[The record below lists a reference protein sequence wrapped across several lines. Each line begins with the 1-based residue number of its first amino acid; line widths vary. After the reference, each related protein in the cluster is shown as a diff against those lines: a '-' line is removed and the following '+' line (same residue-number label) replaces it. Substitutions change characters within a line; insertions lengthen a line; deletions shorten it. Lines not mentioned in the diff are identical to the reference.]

1 MSVTTALYQV
11 EQHRGNDPRTAAAGR
26 MWSRRSTEYPDCLIA
41 RVEGELDAVGLDD
54 FRALLGRCQHDGC
67 RVVVLDLRAT
77 TFLCI
82 RAASALSGA
91 KNDAWRHGVELR
103 LVSGRRDIERV
114 LQVTGARHQF
124 RYFPTLRAALT
135 G

>member
-11 EQHRGNDPRTAAAGR
+11 EHHRGNDPRTAAAGR
-26 MWSRRSTEYPDCLIA
+26 MWSRPSTERPDCSIA

-54 FRALLGRCQHDGC
+54 FRALLAGCQRQGC

-82 RAASALSGA
+82 RAAVALSEA
-91 KNDAWRHGVELR
+91 KREAWRHGVELR
-103 LVSGRRDIERV
+103 VVSGRHDIERA
-114 LQVTGARHQF
+114 LQITGVRPQF
-124 RYFPTLRAALT
+124 RYFPTLRTALT

>member
-26 MWSRRSTEYPDCLIA
+26 MWSRRSIDNPDCLIA

-54 FRALLGRCQHDGC
+54 FRALLEGCRHGGC

-91 KNDAWRHGVELR
+91 KRDAWGHGVELR
-103 LVSGRRDIERV
+103 LVSGRHDIERA
-114 LQVTGARHQF
+114 LQITGVRHLF
-124 RYFPTLRAALT
+124 RYFPTLRTALT
-135 G
+135 D